1 MRMKRFVLFLSI
13 LTMSLALSAQSLVS
27 FGGRG
32 GFDFMVPGTKQTLHS
47 KFGVAGAVDIG
58 YTYYWHIGALNGLGI
73 HTGISA
79 GYATSDCEIEFNQ
92 QYTNYDYLN
101 NELQYTTTGKT
112 GISMKRAY
120 AEVPLMVA
128 FRSNKNIIAQLGL
141 KVQYAFKSSIT
152 QQTKEATIDAYFPAY
167 DIHITDQLIT
177 GRITEED
184 KNGRILEGSA
194 PTWNLVLAMRA
205 GYEFR
210 FNKKHIVGIAAYL
223 DFNLWNNLSFPQ
235 IDQPHIAVAP
245 ITDPV
250 SPVPAV
256 TVNNAFST
264 VISRINPIQ
273 IGVSV
278 YYALEYRLYKSFKSS
293 EWEDL

>member
-1 MRMKRFVLFLSI
+1 
-13 LTMSLALSAQSLVS
+13 MSLALSAQSLVS